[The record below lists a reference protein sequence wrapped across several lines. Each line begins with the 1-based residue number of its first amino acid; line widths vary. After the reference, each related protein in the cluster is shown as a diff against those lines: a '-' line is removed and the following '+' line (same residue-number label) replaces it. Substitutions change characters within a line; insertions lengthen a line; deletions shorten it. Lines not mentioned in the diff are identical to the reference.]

1 MTGKNRSM
9 TLSPKDDGTYVVGA
23 VLAYSQRNSR
33 DISLNSVKQNDRGT
47 LAPDSRF

>member
-1 MTGKNRSM
+1 MTGKNRST

-33 DISLNSVKQNDRGT
+33 DVKQRKT
-47 LAPDSRF
+47 K